1 MTIPTIS
8 TLPVAPARTDA
19 PATFVTRADAFLAAI
34 VVMQGELN
42 TSIGAMNTDI
52 AGVNANVTLAQE
64 WATKNDAAVSGTD
77 WSAFANATGAAPTG
91 SAKAWA
97 TTAAGVVVADGE
109 YSAKSYA
116 SDSATSA
123 TASAASATAAGV
135 TAGASLWVS
144 GQSYDAGDAAV
155 SGIDFQTYR
164 AETTTSGTTDPS
176 ADANWTLL
184 GYSLPSQTG
193 NNGKYLTTNGTVES
207 WGEVQSSPTLQAVA
221 SGTLANGDK
230 IIVNSDGTV
239 STVAQTVDPSAPSV
253 GSSEIYYSGTATKGN
268 VPVYD
273 TNSNKLVVFYA
284 RSNIIYA
291 VVGTIAAGVIT
302 FGAEVQ
308 ATGTNCFDR
317 YFSAAFS
324 TTDNVIC
331 VVQNNSATNGATAT
345 LCEVNGNTLTVGTGQ
360 ALGTTQINYGPPA
373 VVYDSTSDSFCAFMT
388 DTSNGAA
395 GTVRQ
400 IYVTSGLSFN
410 YGNPVVFQ
418 SGDTRH
424 IAACV
429 DTTSNKILVAF
440 SYHAISWGR
449 CIVMTP
455 SNSSAITPAFG
466 SVIQFN
472 GGSNAQKICCVYD
485 PVANKSVIY
494 FWDQSPQYP
503 SACVATISGTSVSVG
518 TKVVVASTRTN
529 FNACAFDTDQNKIA
543 FIYTDA
549 FDGYDGKLVIGTV
562 SGTTITPLT
571 SPITFQTDVPS
582 SSVLYATYDPDSQTV
597 PIAYDYNDGL
607 TTGGSTTLLRTYSL
621 ASTLTSGNFIG
632 ISDGAYSD
640 GDTANIQISGS
651 VDDAQTGLT
660 AGQTYYVA
668 GDNTLSTVPQT
679 PSVIAGTAVS
689 STKIIVKG

>member
-1 MTIPTIS
+1 
-8 TLPVAPARTDA
+8 
-19 PATFVTRADAFLAAI
+19 
-34 VVMQGELN
+34 MQGELN

-239 STVAQTVDPSAPSV
+239 STVSQTVDPSAPSI
-253 GSSEIYYSGTATKGN
+253 GSSEIYYSGAATKGN

>member
-1 MTIPTIS
+1 
-8 TLPVAPARTDA
+8 
-19 PATFVTRADAFLAAI
+19 
-34 VVMQGELN
+34 MQGELN

-207 WGEVQSSPTLQAVA
+207 WGEVQSTPTLQAVA

-410 YGNPVVFQ
+410 HGNPVVFQ

>member
-239 STVAQTVDPSAPSV
+239 STVSQTVDPSAPSI
-253 GSSEIYYSGTATKGN
+253 GSSEIYYSGAATKGN

-529 FNACAFDTDQNKIA
+529 FNACAFDTAQNKIA

>member
-239 STVAQTVDPSAPSV
+239 STVSQTVDPSAPSI
-253 GSSEIYYSGTATKGN
+253 GSSEIYYSGAATKGN

-395 GTVRQ
+395 GTVIQ

-529 FNACAFDTDQNKIA
+529 FNACAFDTAQNKIA

>member
-1 MTIPTIS
+1 MS
-8 TLPVAPARTDA
+8 NSR
-19 PATFVTRADAFLAAI
+19 
-34 VVMQGELN
+34 
-42 TSIGAMNTDI
+42 DI
-52 AGVNANVTLAQE
+52 A
-64 WATKNDAAVSGTD
+64 
-77 WSAFANATGAAPTG
+77 
-91 SAKAWA
+91 
-97 TTAAGVVVADGE
+97 
-109 YSAKSYA
+109 
-116 SDSATSA
+116 DSAATINFIDGLTSNA
-123 TASAASATAAGV
+123 QTQIDGK
-135 TAGASLWVS
+135 
-144 GQSYDAGDAAV
+144 AV
-155 SGIDFQTYR
+155 YPT
-164 AETTTSGTTDPS
+164 
-176 ADANWTLL
+176 
-184 GYSLPSQTG
+184 QTG
-193 NNGKYLTTNGTVES
+193 NDGRYLTTDGTNPS
-207 WGEVQSSPTLQAVA
+207 WVDVAASPTLEAVA

-239 STVAQTVDPSAPSV
+239 STVSQTVDPSAPSI
-253 GSSEIYYSGTATKGN
+253 GSSKIYYSGAATKGN

-273 TNSNKLVVFYA
+273 TNSNKLVVFYV

-291 VVGTIAAGVIT
+291 VVGTIAAGAIT

-360 ALGTTQINYGPPA
+360 ALGTTQQNYGPPA
-373 VVYDSTSDSFCAFMT
+373 VVYDPTSDSFCAFMT

-485 PVANKSVIY
+485 SVANKSVIY

-549 FDGYDGKLVIGTV
+549 FDGYNGKLVIGTV

-621 ASTLTSGNFIG
+621 SSTLTSGNFIG

-640 GDTANIQISGS
+640 GDTAKIQISGS

-668 GDNTLSTVPQT
+668 GDNTLSTVAQT